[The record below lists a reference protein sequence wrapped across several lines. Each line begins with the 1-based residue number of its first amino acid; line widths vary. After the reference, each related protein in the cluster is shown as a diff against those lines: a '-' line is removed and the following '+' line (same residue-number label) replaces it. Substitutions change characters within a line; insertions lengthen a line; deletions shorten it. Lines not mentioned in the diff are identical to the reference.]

1 MSVQQENQRRN
12 ALAKQQ
18 AKVFEQQLALN
29 QGKIDATATFADI
42 MTGTVGEIEGVRDI
56 SELGGPAPLQDG
68 RREVPDLNFTGEE
81 PLDVADILSGKTPR
95 AKQGQ
100 QAALQAGFLKGGD
113 IANFQ
118 MAQNQMLAQ
127 SKFDET
133 IATMVDDN
141 GTPIY
146 KMTGITSDPFSGRSV
161 RNWTLNPEAN
171 TSQAL
176 ATDIAE
182 MDKFVDDAFEII
194 KIAGRTP
201 PLLSSGVPGN
211 KKVRDAT
218 SLFGAAK
225 DTFESFGFG
234 GGGEEEAQQSTDFDR
249 QEKLFGVITQYNIA
263 RAGADTDQA
272 RAGIALVSPSMDKTD
287 EANALLVADFLQ
299 NKLMD
304 AEIAKMTV
312 PASTRKKYLDYIRGA
327 RDGTLIDTGGSG
339 AVDGP
344 GALESAS
351 AAFGRFRDF
360 TMEQIEGIDIPSL
373 PDEEVAAFRAKWD
386 QLQQSALDK
395 VKAGIATVQDYAELT
410 IEEVK
415 QIDQEDVQAW
425 TQQQVDALNKR
436 RKQLGLGVKFI
447 LLKAQQ
453 ANK

>member
-1 MSVQQENQRRN
+1 
-12 ALAKQQ
+12 
-18 AKVFEQQLALN
+18 
-29 QGKIDATATFADI
+29 
-42 MTGTVGEIEGVRDI
+42 
-56 SELGGPAPLQDG
+56 
-68 RREVPDLNFTGEE
+68 
-81 PLDVADILSGKTPR
+81 
-95 AKQGQ
+95 
-100 QAALQAGFLKGGD
+100 
-113 IANFQ
+113 
-118 MAQNQMLAQ
+118 
-127 SKFDET
+127 
-133 IATMVDDN
+133 
-141 GTPIY
+141 
-146 KMTGITSDPFSGRSV
+146 MTGITSDPFSGRSV